1 MKYPHVQQHD
11 ERDCGVACL
20 SMVLKY
26 YGMKVPISKLR
37 EKIKADNIGANIYGI
52 VQAAENFHLE
62 ANALE
67 GTFSELTDEI
77 KKDQLCFPF
86 IARIITPTGFEHF
99 IVVYNIKGDTLT
111 IADPGKT
118 SVTKMPVHDFQEQW
132 QGQIITFTPK
142 KSFTKMDLEKGSLT
156 KFFKYITKQKKM
168 LVYVFIMSII
178 VAVIN
183 MSGSI
188 LFEYILSDTIV
199 ATENIE
205 QTVYELDSSGE
216 DHDHEHDHDHSYEEI
231 DTPLSKSKLSIALDK
246 MEEKMNVVFAN
257 INTVCLTFIGMYL
270 FGMLIAFLRG
280 YLLIQTSR
288 RVDIPL
294 TLNYYDHLINL
305 PAEFFGSRKTGELMS
320 RFYDTEKIRSAISST
335 TLTIMLDTLM
345 AIAGGVILFF
355 INSTLFLITVAILIV
370 YAVIIMLF
378 RNPIRNVNHEY
389 MEQEAQVTSFLKE
402 SIEGIETIKSFNFEK
417 NTIDKT
423 TSKYTTLANK
433 AVKSSLLSILL
444 DILSGKVEAIGT
456 VVLLWVG
463 TAFCLKD
470 IISVADLF
478 MFYYLIEY
486 FLDPVKNLI
495 NLQPELQTAMV
506 AAERLNDILDVEIE
520 NNDKEKVDKLKGNI
534 VCKDIDFRYGYRN
547 LVLKDVSMTF
557 KSGTKT
563 AIVGES
569 GCGKTTLA
577 KLIMQF
583 YTPEKGS
590 ITVNG
595 TNLADA
601 SQESVRQRISYIS
614 QDIFLFSDTVYNNLR
629 IGNSQIT
636 DEEIT
641 EMCKKCGA
649 DEFINNLPMG
659 YKTVL
664 EENGNNL
671 SGGQKQRLA
680 IARALLKKPDILIMD
695 EATSNLDTVTEQS
708 IKNLIDSLSEEITC
722 IIIAHRLTTIKSCD
736 YIYVMDKG
744 TVVESGTHQE
754 LLEKNG
760 MYKQLTDNI

>member
-37 EKIKADNIGANIYGI
+37 EKIKADNMGANIYGI
-52 VQAAENFHLE
+52 VKAAEEFYLQ
-62 ANALE
+62 ADALE
-67 GTFSELTDEI
+67 GTFSELTDEL
-77 KKDQLCFPF
+77 KKGQLSFPL
-86 IARIITPTGFEHF
+86 IARIINPLGFEHF
-99 IVVYNIKGDTLT
+99 IVVYNIKDNILT
-111 IADPGKT
+111 VGDPGKP
-118 SVTKMPVHDFQEQW
+118 SVTKMPVQDFQEQW
-132 QGQIITFTPK
+132 QEQIITFIPK
-142 KSFTKMDLEKGSLT
+142 KSFIKVNLEKGSLT
-156 KFFKYITKQKKM
+156 KFFKYITNQKKM
-168 LVYVFIMSII
+168 LVYVFIMSMI
-178 VAVIN
+178 VAIIN

-188 LFEYILSDTIV
+188 LFEYILNDVTA
-199 ATENIE
+199 ATETIE
-205 QTVYELDSSGE
+205 ETE
-216 DHDHEHDHDHSYEEI
+216 HDHEHEHDHSYDEI
-231 DTPLSKSKLSIALDK
+231 DTPLSKSKLSVALDK
-246 MEEKMNVVFAN
+246 LEEKMDVVFAN

-270 FGMLIAFLRG
+270 FGTLIAFLRG
-280 YLLIQTSR
+280 YLLIQTSK

-305 PAEFFGSRKTGELMS
+305 PAGFFGSRKTGELMS

-335 TLTIMLDTLM
+335 TLTIMLDTLT
-345 AIAGGVILFF
+345 AIAGGLILFF
-355 INSTLFLITVAILIV
+355 IDSTLFLITVGILIV

-433 AVKSSLLSILL
+433 AVKSSLLSVLL
-444 DILSGKVEAIGT
+444 DILSGRVEAIGT

-495 NLQPELQTAMV
+495 NLQPELQTAIV
-506 AAERLNDILDVEIE
+506 AAERLNDILDVE
-520 NNDKEKVDKLKGNI
+520 KEDNSKEDVFELKGDL
-534 VCKDIDFRYGYRN
+534 VCKNIDFRYGYRS
-547 LVLKDVSMTF
+547 LVLKKANLKF
-557 KSGTKT
+557 KSGSKT

-583 YTPEKGS
+583 YAPEMGS
-590 ITVNG
+590 ITVG
-595 TNLADA
+595 SKNLGEY
-601 SQESVRQRISYIS
+601 SPESVRNRIAYIA
-614 QDIFLFSDTVYNNLR
+614 QEIFLFSDTVYNNLK
-629 IGNSQIT
+629 IGDTSIT
-636 DEEIT
+636 NEEV
-641 EMCKKCGA
+641 EDMCRRCGA
-649 DEFINNLPMG
+649 EDFIKELPMG
-659 YKTVL
+659 YDTVL

-680 IARALLKKPDILIMD
+680 IVRALLRKPDILIMD
-695 EATSNLDTVTEQS
+695 EATSNLDTVTEQG
-708 IKNLIDSLSEEITC
+708 IKDLIDSLSESITC

-744 TVVESGTHQE
+744 TVAESGTHEE
-754 LLEKNG
+754 LIKNHG
-760 MYKQLTDNI
+760 LYYNLVNA

>member
-1 MKYPHVQQHD
+1 MKYPHIQQHD
-11 ERDCGVACL
+11 EKDCGAACL
-20 SMVLKY
+20 SMITEFYGAKY
-26 YGMKVPISKLR
+26 PISKLR
-37 EKIKADNIGANIYGI
+37 ELIKVDSQGANIYGL
-52 VQAAENFHLE
+52 VTGGKKLGLSAE
-62 ANALE
+62 ALE
-67 GTFSELTDEI
+67 GEYNELSNEI
-77 KKDQLCFPF
+77 AEGKITLPF
-86 IARIITPTGFEHF
+86 IARIINQYGYEHY
-99 IVVYNIKGDTLT
+99 IVVYDFGKSFLTVGDPAQSKIRKMNIEAFK
-111 IADPGKT
+111 
-118 SVTKMPVHDFQEQW
+118 SQW
-132 QGQIITFTPK
+132 QGQIITFEPTSEFK
-142 KSFTKMDLEKGSLT
+142 KTNNVKGS
-156 KFFKYITKQKKM
+156 FRKYFSYILSQKKL
-168 LVYVFIMSII
+168 LVTIFILTLI
-178 VAVIN
+178 VTFVNI
-183 MSGSI
+183 SGSI
-188 LFEYILSDTIV
+188 VFQYVINESLYGDMVETHDH
-199 ATENIE
+199 
-205 QTVYELDSSGE
+205 
-216 DHDHEHDHDHSYEEI
+216 DHDHEHEFEDYEEY
-231 DTPLSKSKLSIALDK
+231 DEVVTEYELSRFQLLMLDI
-246 MEEKMNVVFAN
+246 EEKLDIVFN
-257 INTVCLTFIGMYL
+257 NLQTVCITIILMYL
-270 FGMLIAFLRG
+270 LRFFIEIMRG
-280 YLLIQTSR
+280 YMLALTAKK
-288 RVDIPL
+288 VDIPI
-294 TLNYYDHLINL
+294 TLDYYNHLMDL
-305 PAEFFGSRKTGELMS
+305 PVSFFGTRNTGEFMS
-320 RFYDTEKIRSAISST
+320 RFYDTSNIRDAVSTT
-335 TLTIMLDTLM
+335 TLTIMLDTIM
-345 AIAGGVILFF
+345 TIACGALLCY
-355 INSTLFLITVAILIV
+355 INTTLFIITIV
-370 YAVIIMLF
+370 IMIIYAIIMF
-378 RNPIRNVNHEY
+378 TFKNPIKLINHEI
-389 MEQEAQVTSFLKE
+389 MEQEAHVTSYLKE
-402 SIEGIETIKSFNFEK
+402 SIDGIETIKAYHYESNTK
-417 NTIDKT
+417 NKT
-423 TSKYTTLANK
+423 YNLYKKFINK
-433 AVKSSLLSILL
+433 NVRASITYIIQESLVSLTESIGVVILL
-444 DILSGKVEAIGT
+444 WSGAMLCVKNV
-456 VVLLWVG
+456 
-463 TAFCLKD
+463 
-470 IISVADLF
+470 ISIADLII
-478 MFYYLIEY
+478 FYYLINY

-520 NNDKEKVDKLKGNI
+520 NNDKEKVDKLKGDI